1 MGISIQRSCST
12 FPSSDHFRW
21 FFFSLLFLSHTP
33 CASISGLE
41 RKYQG
46 NELSKAGFGGNDLC
60 KFMFVATEHLQDLE
74 GVLKKVGKRLQ
85 NQLPQST
92 ALVAAYSM

>member
-1 MGISIQRSCST
+1 LDG
-12 FPSSDHFRW
+12 
-21 FFFSLLFLSHTP
+21 FFFSPISFSHTL
-33 CASISGLE
+33 CQHKWLE
-41 RKYQG
+41 RKYRG
-46 NELSKAGFGGNDLC
+46 NEWSEAGFGGNDSC
-60 KFMFVATEHLQDLE
+60 KFMFVATDHLQDLE